1 MNKLTTGSKSAEND
15 RYNLYLIL
23 YLVLIAIFA
32 LNLSLAS
39 PIASAQD
46 GPSLPE
52 KKLEKINSIEESDYV
67 YVFCNPLTDTRVKKL
82 IQGAEAPAEL
92 FDLEVKYFGP
102 EEAYDADE
110 VLAIL
115 KQVVNQSPKGIA
127 MEIGHPS
134 KFDAE
139 IGRAVEE
146 GIYFV
151 SFSIDDWTNNPRQG
165 HIGYNWERVGTDL
178 ADELLGDL
186 PPKSDVLL
194 LDASNKRGRTCHLRT
209 KSITNRLNEYNFN
222 YHIMNVEPERD
233 DIEAKVLD
241 YVENNDVDGIISLWE
256 VITEPLAQVVSY
268 NNDLQSLRIGGI
280 GFGRAGEYVKTGS
293 FDVITEIETRLEGG
307 IPLETLYYSAQYD
320 VIPGTYHLH
329 VEPIS
334 TVKKD

>member
-1 MNKLTTGSKSAEND
+1 MNKLQSGSKNAED
-15 RYNLYLIL
+15 ESYKWPLIIYLG
-23 YLVLIAIFA
+23 LITALA
-32 LNLSLAS
+32 LNLALVS
-39 PIASAQD
+39 PIASAQND
-46 GPSLPE
+46 LNLPE
-52 KKLEKINSIEESDYV
+52 NKLEKINSIEENEYV
-67 YVFCNPLTDTRVKKL
+67 YIFCNPLTDPRVKKL
-82 IQGAEAPAEL
+82 IQGAEAPAKL

-102 EEAYDADE
+102 EKAYDADE

-115 KQVVNQSPKGIA
+115 RQVIDQSPKGIA

-134 KFDAE
+134 KFDAA
-139 IGRAVEE
+139 IGRAVKE

-151 SFSIDDWTNNPRQG
+151 SFSIDDWTDNPRQG
-165 HIGYNWERVGTDL
+165 HIGYNWEKVGTDL

-186 PPKSDVLL
+186 PPNSNVLL
-194 LDASNKRGRTCHLRT
+194 LDSSKKRGRTCHLRT
-209 KSITNRLNEYNFN
+209 KSTTKRLNEYNFN
-222 YHIMNVEPERD
+222 YHIMDVKPEKD
-233 DIEAKVLD
+233 DIEAKVLN

-256 VITEPLAQVVSY
+256 VITEPLAQVVAY
-268 NNDLQSLRIGGI
+268 NDLQSLRIGGI
-280 GFGRAGEYVKTGS
+280 GFGRAEKYVKTGS